1 MRGEYRL
8 IVWVCGACLAAVFAA
23 TASASTTKVGD
34 SPPAS
39 CPIQTCTG
47 IAWDDPQDSVIDIPV
62 PPELG
67 GQSPTPPSSNGSA
80 QQTVAPSVS
89 PQVPTPPTQGRSGA
103 VGAEPPAPA
112 PYDACRN
119 VDGIQPSVPL
129 GQIRSDEGDC
139 VYPPVNNAGMCLKDQ
154 FILTPVPQMAAGLAA
169 KQQMAL
175 WVEGTGLVCWISD
188 LVTYHSDPRFYVFA
202 GYVGLGGPTDGPGGN
217 GIYNSQSPYENW
229 MLYPY
234 WRKMTD
240 AEHALAVTK
249 RAKKRH

>member
-1 MRGEYRL
+1 MATRTSGWPWL
-8 IVWVCGACLAAVFAA
+8 AVLAVALLATAVPAQAAPPKSGNVIKCSDLASCFGAPAEDSDLSGPDASDVVSVGDDEGPDPSADNADPTSSQAA
-23 TASASTTKVGD
+23 T
-34 SPPAS
+34 
-39 CPIQTCTG
+39 
-47 IAWDDPQDSVIDIPV
+47 
-62 PPELG
+62 
-67 GQSPTPPSSNGSA
+67 
-80 QQTVAPSVS
+80 

-103 VGAEPPAPA
+103 VGAEPPALA